1 MTTRTFALVLGVA
14 FIVAGLA
21 GFFPTPADPP
31 AGLTQTHG
39 FGHALGVLPVNTLH
53 NIVHIV
59 FGLMGI
65 LASRGTVMSAR
76 GYAQFV
82 AVAYGLLVVL
92 GLLPQTNTTF
102 GLIPLYGADVW
113 LHAIIAAAAAYFGFV
128 AREPVA
134 VRMRA

>member
-1 MTTRTFALVLGVA
+1 MTTRQFALVLGLG

-39 FGHALGVLPVNTLH
+39 FGHALGILPVNTIH
-53 NIVHIV
+53 NVVHIL
-59 FGLMGI
+59 FGVMGI
-65 LASRGTVMSAR
+65 LASRGSLMSAR
-76 GYAQFV
+76 SYAQFV
-82 AVAYGLLVVL
+82 AIVYALLVVL

-113 LHAIIAAAAAYFGFV
+113 LHAIIAAAAAYFGF
-128 AREPVA
+128 ARKA
-134 VRMRA
+134 

>member
-1 MTTRTFALVLGVA
+1 MTTRQFALVLGIA
-14 FIVAGLA
+14 FIVAGIA

-31 AGLTQTHG
+31 EGLTQTHG
-39 FGHALGVLPVNTLH
+39 FGHALGILPVNTLH
-53 NIVHIV
+53 NIVHLV

-65 LASRGTVMSAR
+65 LASRGMLMNAR

-102 GLIPLYGADVW
+102 GLIPIYGADVW
-113 LHAIIAAAAAYFGFV
+113 LHLIIAAVAAYFGFV
-128 AREPVA
+128 AREGVA
-134 VRMRA
+134 ARV

>member
-1 MTTRTFALVLGVA
+1 MTTRQFALVLGIA
-14 FIVAGLA
+14 FVVAGIA

-31 AGLTQTHG
+31 EGLNQTHG
-39 FGHALGVLPVNTLH
+39 FGHALGILPVNTLH
-53 NIVHIV
+53 NVVHLV

-65 LASRGTVMSAR
+65 LASRGMLMNAR

-102 GLIPLYGADVW
+102 GLIPIYGADVW
-113 LHAIIAAAAAYFGFV
+113 LHLIIAAVAAYFGFV
-128 AREPVA
+128 AREGVA
-134 VRMRA
+134 ARV

>member
-1 MTTRTFALVLGVA
+1 MTTRQFALVLGLGFV
-14 FIVAGLA
+14 VAGIA
-21 GFFPTPADPP
+21 GFFPSPADPP

-39 FGHALGVLPVNTLH
+39 FGHALGLLPVNTLH

-65 LASRGTVMSAR
+65 MASRGALMSAR

-82 AVAYGLLVVL
+82 AIAYALLAVL

-102 GLIPLYGADVW
+102 GLIPIYGADVW
-113 LHAIIAAAAAYFGFV
+113 LHAVIAAAAAYFGFV
-128 AREPVA
+128 ARDAVA
-134 VRMRA
+134 ARV

>member
-1 MTTRTFALVLGVA
+1 MTTRQFAFVLGLG

-39 FGHALGVLPVNTLH
+39 FGHALGILPINTLH
-53 NIVHIV
+53 NVVHIL

-65 LASRGTVMSAR
+65 LASRGSLMSAR
-76 GYAQFV
+76 SYAQFV
-82 AVAYGLLVVL
+82 AIVYALLVVL

-113 LHAIIAAAAAYFGFV
+113 LHAIIAAAAAYFGF
-128 AREPVA
+128 ARKA
-134 VRMRA
+134 

>member
-1 MTTRTFALVLGVA
+1 MTTRQFALVLGIA
-14 FIVAGLA
+14 FVVAGVA

-39 FGHALGVLPVNTLH
+39 FGHALGLLPVNTIH
-53 NIVHIV
+53 NVVHIL

-65 LASRGTVMSAR
+65 MASRGSLMSAR

-82 AVAYGLLVVL
+82 AIAYGLLVVL

-102 GLIPLYGADVW
+102 GLIPIYGNDVY
-113 LHAIIAAAAAYFGFV
+113 LHAVIAAAAAYFGFV
-128 AREPVA
+128 ARDHA
-134 VRMRA
+134 RA

>member
-1 MTTRTFALVLGVA
+1 MTTRTFALVLGVV

-39 FGHALGVLPVNTLH
+39 FGHALGILPVNTLH

-65 LASRGTVMSAR
+65 LASRGSLMSAR

>member
-1 MTTRTFALVLGVA
+1 MTTRQFALVLGIA
-14 FIVAGLA
+14 FVVAGVA

-39 FGHALGVLPVNTLH
+39 FGHALGLLPVNTIH
-53 NIVHIV
+53 NVVHIL

-65 LASRGTVMSAR
+65 MASRGSLMSAR

-82 AVAYGLLVVL
+82 AIAYGLLTVL

-102 GLIPLYGADVW
+102 GLIPIYGNDVY
-113 LHAIIAAAAAYFGFV
+113 LHAVIAAAAAYFGFV
-128 AREPVA
+128 ARDHA
-134 VRMRA
+134 RA

>member
-1 MTTRTFALVLGVA
+1 MTTRQFALVLGIA
-14 FIVAGLA
+14 FVVAGVA

-39 FGHALGVLPVNTLH
+39 FGHALGLLPVNTIH
-53 NIVHIV
+53 NAVHIL

-65 LASRGTVMSAR
+65 MASRGSLMSAR

-82 AVAYGLLVVL
+82 AIAYGLLTVM

-102 GLIPLYGADVW
+102 GLIPIYGNDVY
-113 LHAIIAAAAAYFGFV
+113 LHAVIAAAAAYFGFV
-128 AREPVA
+128 AKDHARV
-134 VRMRA
+134 

>member
-1 MTTRTFALVLGVA
+1 MTTRQFALVLGLG

-39 FGHALGVLPVNTLH
+39 FGHALGILPVNTIH
-53 NIVHIV
+53 NVVHIL
-59 FGLMGI
+59 FGVMGI
-65 LASRGTVMSAR
+65 LASRGSLMSAR
-76 GYAQFV
+76 SYAQFV
-82 AVAYGLLVVL
+82 AIVYALLVVL

-113 LHAIIAAAAAYFGFV
+113 LHAIIAAL
-128 AREPVA
+128 READPVSS
-134 VRMRA
+134 VERV

>member
-1 MTTRTFALVLGVA
+1 MTTRQFALVLGLG

-39 FGHALGVLPVNTLH
+39 FGHALGILPINTLH
-53 NIVHIV
+53 NVVHIL

-65 LASRGTVMSAR
+65 LASRGSLMSAR
-76 GYAQFV
+76 SYAQFV
-82 AVAYGLLVVL
+82 AIVYALLVVL

-113 LHAIIAAAAAYFGFV
+113 LHAIIAAAAAYFGF
-128 AREPVA
+128 ARKA
-134 VRMRA
+134 

>member
-53 NIVHIV
+53 NIVHIL

-65 LASRGTVMSAR
+65 LASRGSLMSAR

-82 AVAYGLLVVL
+82 AVAYGLLTVL

-102 GLIPLYGADVW
+102 GLIPIYGNDVY
-113 LHAIIAAAAAYFGFV
+113 LHGAIAVVAAYFGFIARDTV
-128 AREPVA
+128 AARV
-134 VRMRA
+134 